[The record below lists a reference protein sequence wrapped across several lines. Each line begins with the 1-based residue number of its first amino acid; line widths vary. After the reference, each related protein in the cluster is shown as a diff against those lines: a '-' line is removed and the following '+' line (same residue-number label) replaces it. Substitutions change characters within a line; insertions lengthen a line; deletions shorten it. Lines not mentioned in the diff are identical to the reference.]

1 MDKNLASIFIYIYT
15 YIFDVYSMYAFDI
28 QTDIY
33 IVLYIIYKY
42 YSVYI

>member
-33 IVLYIIYKY
+33 IYSIIY
-42 YSVYI
+42 YIQIL